1 MDPVLMV
8 GAWAGAI
15 LAVVAAANVM
25 YRAFLKAVRVSVSS
39 EFDRVW
45 KELDEQ
51 ERWLFQRMNDIALQ
65 IRELAVKVDRLEGLL
80 GERV

>member
-15 LAVVAAANVM
+15 MAVVAAANVM
-25 YRAFLKAVRVSVSS
+25 YRAFLKAVKLAVTD
-39 EFDRVW
+39 EFRRVW

-51 ERWLFQRMNDIALQ
+51 DRWQQERFEQLSAQ
-65 IRELAVKVDRLEGLL
+65 ITDLCIKVERLTQ
-80 GERV
+80 ERV

>member
-15 LAVVAAANVM
+15 MAVVAAANVM
-25 YRAFLKAVRVSVSS
+25 YRAFLKAVKLAVTD
-39 EFDRVW
+39 EFRRVW

-51 ERWLFQRMNDIALQ
+51 DRWQQERFEQLSAQ
-65 IRELAVKVDRLEGLL
+65 ITDLCVKVERLM